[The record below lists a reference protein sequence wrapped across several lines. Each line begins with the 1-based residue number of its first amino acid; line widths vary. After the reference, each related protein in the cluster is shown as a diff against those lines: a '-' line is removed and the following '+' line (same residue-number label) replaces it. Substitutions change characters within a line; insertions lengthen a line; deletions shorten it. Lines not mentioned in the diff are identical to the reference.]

1 MLYEKKIKYLD
12 YCEDGERIKG
22 GGVVKLEQ
30 RKDCVAVEIMVQGVP
45 YTKPQ
50 VGDVFL
56 RAGGQTHPLGKMEI
70 CDGKGTFHY
79 QFREPIPVEK
89 WEELHILLSDT
100 GEIVA
105 RWQRKSETTAF
116 HSGLAEDVHRS
127 IGNEEFTVHQ
137 NDGTGPAEK
146 EKMGLVGEFYEEDW
160 TADETETRKADMPEM
175 FPEKPK
181 MPEQKKIDEKS
192 RIAEE
197 KWQQLWTVYP
207 HIRPYGDER
216 EYLSIRPADFV
227 IFNEESYKKL
237 NNSFLLHGYYNYG
250 HLILARVRRQS
261 EYVYYV
267 GTPGS
272 YFEREK
278 QVAIMFGFESFE
290 CEKEPAQAGDFGYY
304 MMRGAL

>member
-56 RAGGQTHPLGKMEI
+56 QAGGQTHPLGKMEI

-89 WEELHILLSDT
+89 WEELHILLSDM
-100 GEIVA
+100 GELVA
-105 RWQRKSETTAF
+105 RWREKA
-116 HSGLAEDVHRS
+116 
-127 IGNEEFTVHQ
+127 
-137 NDGTGPAEK
+137 GTGPQREEQKGMA
-146 EKMGLVGEFYEEDW
+146 GEFSEEDW
-160 TADETETRKADMPEM
+160 MEHEPETRKADMPEVI
-175 FPEKPK
+175 PVQLK

-227 IFNEESYKKL
+227 IFSEESYKKL

-261 EYVYYV
+261 EFVYYV